1 MDSMIDAETQ
11 TFKQVISAVINYF
24 CNHVFDERI
33 DVIEQSGQVL
43 ACIKATNFS
52 KAYKNFKDIM
62 SEVAPE
68 TSAKAMKDELLRQG
82 YLVVNGNDG
91 GALYTLSDA
100 NIDKHKI
107 TGDKVYA
114 MKFDD
119 VDMEKIVD
127 AFKKRTNNTQDTSE
141 LEAKKEVENA

>member
-1 MDSMIDAETQ
+1 
-11 TFKQVISAVINYF
+11 
-24 CNHVFDERI
+24 
-33 DVIEQSGQVL
+33 
-43 ACIKATNFS
+43 
-52 KAYKNFKDIM
+52 M

-68 TSAKAMKDELLRQG
+68 TSAKAIKDELLRQG